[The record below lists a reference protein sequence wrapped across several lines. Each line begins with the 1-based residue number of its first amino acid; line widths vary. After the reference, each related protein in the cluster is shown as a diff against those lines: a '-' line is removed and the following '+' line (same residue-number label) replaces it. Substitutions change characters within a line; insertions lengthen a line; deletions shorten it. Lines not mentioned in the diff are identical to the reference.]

1 MIKSTAVLLL
11 LYTAVMPAL
20 HAQPVPDRILDTL
33 DLQGHGQDVIV
44 RVNLAIP
51 VRYMSHFPAESGK
64 ELRIR
69 LQPVSISPGDR
80 DALYARETLVPGHQ
94 AQLFLNEVIYEGDME
109 GGPYLTL
116 LFDRSVYFKVEQGRD
131 SRSIVV
137 RVTLPTPELTPPASD
152 SVL

>member
-11 LYTAVMPAL
+11 LSMLVISTV

-33 DLQGHGQDVIV
+33 DLQGHGQNVIV
-44 RVNLAIP
+44 SINLAIP

-80 DALYARETLVPGHQ
+80 DALYERETLVPGYQ

-116 LFDRSVYFKVEQGRD
+116 LFDRSVYFTVEQGRD
-131 SRSIVV
+131 SRSIIV
-137 RVTLPTPELTPPASD
+137 RVTLPASELNPPASD